1 MLSWDP
7 LGGTSLKGRG
17 SRSPSCING
26 GASVLRGNRGGRSGR
41 LCHPGRPP
49 RERWVPAAQGRHVSI
64 SGLRGGD
71 GGGTRLTL
79 SRDLNHMSKEAKNPG

>member
-41 LCHPGRPP
+41 LCHPG
-49 RERWVPAAQGRHVSI
+49 GRHVSI